1 MGINSKAE
9 VVKEAFL
16 KLSTQH
22 SLSEIDRKQA
32 LKVLGKGKQV
42 PVEKKA
48 ARALHEALTDHVGN
62 AERTFHSEVDVR
74 EEVIDRFAEPGKL
87 EYLLTVNRSGETILH
102 HIFSEIVDG
111 ALSFDKLKSLIRLL
125 LLIDPK
131 LPSELN
137 TTRQTPLYTVMVSDL
152 DYSCKQQIVDFLCE
166 DGPGADAA
174 FHSLILTSTTNDH
187 ALHNMIFQGVQVD
200 FSRMKKTWDRLEKL
214 PDRSVTSALQAR
226 NSQGLTCLHLALSQP
241 FTSVKLKWAE
251 DLAGFKPSLLGEQSK
266 GSDMKGLAP
275 LQYFYHIRN
284 TSSGGGVVPKTAR
297 RDLSDGTGNKLSN
310 SRGSS
315 KPEVPPAESSVT
327 AAQLDGMENKLK
339 RVCLLNFDAPIL
351 DDIIYTKNNWCQ
363 IHFELQE
370 GDEVSIRS
378 LSRLAKHLRPDKLL
392 NRVYIPK
399 VNVRWDDDGGDD
411 TTASLRSDI
420 QKWSCRSRT
429 DYCLV
434 FHWLKKQAQVGKVLE
449 IAVDDLPTDHSRPH
463 SDEAIHYCLQDLQI
477 EVWNWKRHDIPTTLL
492 LEVAKDSLRIL
503 YLYCSGLNAVL
514 ESWSSKDG
522 LPRLRKLEKLRY
534 ELDQGLEPVGTIH
547 KYKEAFE
554 ERLKKNFNA
563 VNGRELTVE
572 GHIVHPHSARHAQTN
587 RDIKVKKEGEDGYE
601 EQEWLRHMDGFAAR
615 VAELDGN
622 PGEIRVAL
630 IDDGVR
636 SNIAGLDDSI
646 AAGKSFAT
654 TKSSASTR
662 SSNYN
667 TSQFGHGTVM
677 ALCIRRMCPK
687 VRLYVARVD
696 GKENSRRGVSFSIA
710 SINQALKWAIRQ
722 EVHIISMSWAIEKEV
737 MHADGEQARIFRTTM
752 RKAVEDHQI
761 LLFCANPDKG
771 SAAENDTYPTKIDPA
786 LVFCVGAARR
796 DGVPWN
802 EINPADKSCDL
813 LLPGVELSMPE
824 ESSVEDSK
832 GLSPDEYRKYNGSS
846 LSCALAAGLAA
857 ILLHVANT
865 VREDSEQWKGLRSK
879 NGMEKAFQ
887 SLGKTTHGWIPVERS
902 LGNSLLG
909 GGSQGLMHFLKY
921 KLVPKMLGQE
931 SSI

>member
-1 MGINSKAE
+1 MGINGKAE
-9 VVKEAFL
+9 GVKDAVL

-22 SLSEIDRKQA
+22 SLNDLDRKQA

-42 PVEKKA
+42 SMEKKA
-48 ARALHEALTDHVGN
+48 ARALHEKLTDYVGN

-74 EEVIDRFAEPGKL
+74 EEVINQFAISGKL
-87 EYLLTVNRSGETILH
+87 EYLLTVNKFGETILH

-111 ALSFDKLKSLIRLL
+111 AFSFDKLKSLIRLL

-131 LPSELN
+131 LPSEPN
-137 TTRQTPLYTVMVSDL
+137 TTRQTPLYTVMVSGL
-152 DYSCKQQIVDFLCE
+152 DYSCKQQIVDFVCE

-174 FHSLILTSTTNDH
+174 FHSLILTSATNDH

-200 FSRMKKTWDRLEKL
+200 FSRMKRTWERLEKL

-241 FTSVKLKWAE
+241 FTSVKLRWAE

-266 GSDMKGLAP
+266 GSDVKGLAP

-284 TSSGGGVVPKTAR
+284 ASSGGAVVPKTAR

-315 KPEVPPAESSVT
+315 KPEVPPAEASVT
-327 AAQLDGMENKLK
+327 AAQLDEMENKLK
-339 RVCLLNFDAPIL
+339 RVCLLNFDAPTL
-351 DDIIYTKNNWCQ
+351 DDIIYTKDNLCQ

-420 QKWSCRSRT
+420 QRWSCRSRT
-429 DYCLV
+429 DYCLI

-449 IAVDDLPTDHSRPH
+449 IAVDDLPTDHSQPH
-463 SDEAIHYCLQDLQI
+463 SDEAIRYCLQDLQI

-492 LEVAKDSLRIL
+492 FEVARDSLRIL

-522 LPRLRKLEKLRY
+522 LPRLRKPLR
-534 ELDQGLEPVGTIH
+534 ERIHIDRVLICFKGLEPVGTIH

-554 ERLKKNFNA
+554 ERLKKNFDA

-587 RDIKVKKEGEDGYE
+587 RAIKVKKEGEDGYE

-687 VRLYVARVD
+687 VRL
-696 GKENSRRGVSFSIA
+696 E
-710 SINQALKWAIRQ
+710 
-722 EVHIISMSWAIEKEV
+722 
-737 MHADGEQARIFRTTM
+737 
-752 RKAVEDHQI
+752 AVEDHKI

-771 SAAENDTYPTKIDPA
+771 SAAENDTYPTKIDSTF
-786 LVFCVGAARR
+786 VFCVGAARR

-824 ESSVEDSK
+824 ESSVEGSK

-865 VREDSEQWKGLRSK
+865 VCEDSEQWKDLRLK
-879 NGMEKAFQ
+879 DGMKKAFH
-887 SLGKTTHGWIPVERS
+887 SLGKTQHGWIPVERS

-909 GGSQGLMHFLKY
+909 GGSQGLMHFLRY